1 VCVSLFNTQGN
12 LLRILHYVPN
22 FETLIGGR
30 ENFVYGLVNHL
41 KKFGIEQSIVTSG
54 CDENSIRQTQFDG
67 LTVFSLTER
76 KFGAY
81 VILKNLGKVLRRNE
95 FDLINIHGYGE
106 YTADMTCLLKKTGF
120 LRVPIVLTTHGL
132 SGLVNAYS
140 AISPASSLTP
150 SQRIKRL
157 PHLFYDFTLGRLEV
171 ATFDR
176 IIVVSEE
183 EKSYLYRLGLKEQ
196 KKIVKIP
203 VAVND
208 IFFSAPHNIAG
219 ERENYVLYIGRLA
232 EYKGL
237 DTLVKAIK
245 ELRVASNIEL
255 KCKIIGKN
263 FGYLDEL
270 QSLVHNLGITELVEF
285 IDHVPQGKLVN
296 YYSSALVTVLCSLT
310 EGFPLSLVESM
321 AAGTPF
327 VATPVGAI
335 PDLADQTKAGLIVPI
350 GDAKALS
357 DAIRQLIEDRNMWA
371 EMSTS
376 GRENATRFRW
386 DNIARRYYDLYKDLV
401 H

>member
-1 VCVSLFNTQGN
+1 MRV
-12 LLRILHYVPN
+12 LHYVPN
-22 FETLIGGR
+22 FVTLVGGR

-54 CDENSIRQTQFDG
+54 SGENRQTRFDS

-76 KFGAY
+76 KFGGY
-81 VILKNLGKVLRRNE
+81 VILENLVTVLRRTK

-120 LRVPIVLTTHGL
+120 LRVPTVLTTHGL
-132 SGLVNAYS
+132 SGLINAYF
-140 AISPASSLTP
+140 AISPSSSLTP
-150 SQRIKRL
+150 SQRIKRF

-176 IIVVSEE
+176 IIVMSEE
-183 EKSYLYRLGLKEQ
+183 EKSYLYHLGLKEE
-196 KKIVKIP
+196 KIVKIP

-208 IFFSAPHNIAG
+208 IFFSVPFNAAKN
-219 ERENYVLYIGRLA
+219 RENYVLYVGRIV

-237 DTLVKAIK
+237 DTLAKAIK
-245 ELRVASNIEL
+245 ELRVASNTEL
-255 KCKIIGKN
+255 KCVMIGKD
-263 FGYLDEL
+263 FGYLGKL
-270 QSLVHNLGITELVEF
+270 KSLVDKLGITDLIEF
-285 IDHVPQGKLVN
+285 IDHVPQNRLVN

-310 EGFPLSLVESM
+310 EGFPLSLIESM

-335 PDLADQTKAGLIVPI
+335 PDLVNQSKAGLLVPV
-350 GDAKALS
+350 GDAKALA
-357 DAIRQLIEDRNMWA
+357 DAIRQLVEDRKMWA
-371 EMSTS
+371 EMSARS
-376 GRENATRFRW
+376 RENSTRFRW
-386 DNIARRYYDLYKDLV
+386 DNIAKSYYQLYKDLV

>member
-1 VCVSLFNTQGN
+1 
-12 LLRILHYVPN
+12 LRILHYVPG
-22 FETLIGGR
+22 FLAPVGGR
-30 ENFVYGLVNHL
+30 DGFVCSLVNHL
-41 KKFGIEQSIVTSG
+41 KKFGIEQSIVTNSSS
-54 CDENSIRQTQFDG
+54 DESRQTPFDG

-76 KFGAY
+76 KFGGY
-81 VILKNLGKVLRRNE
+81 VILENLSKVLRRNE

-120 LRVPIVLTTHGL
+120 LRVPTVLTTHGL

-140 AISPASSLTP
+140 AISSASSLTP

-157 PHLFYDFTLGRLEV
+157 PHLLYDFTLGRLEV

-176 IIVVSEE
+176 IVVLSEQ
-183 EKSYLYRLGLKEQ
+183 EKSYLYHLGLKEE
-196 KKIVKIP
+196 KVVKIP
-203 VAVND
+203 IAVND
-208 IFFSAPHNIAG
+208 IFFSASHNTAKK
-219 ERENYVLYIGRLA
+219 RENYVLYVGRII

-237 DTLVKAIK
+237 DTLVRAIK
-245 ELRVASNIEL
+245 ELREARNIEL
-255 KCKIIGKN
+255 KCRMIGKN
-263 FGYLDEL
+263 FGYRGEL
-270 QSLVHNLGITELVEF
+270 QSLVDKLGITDLVEF
-285 IDHVPQGKLVN
+285 IDLIPQNRLVN

-335 PDLADQTKAGLIVPI
+335 PDLVHQTKAGLIVPV

-357 DAIRQLIEDRNMWA
+357 DAIRQLVQNSEMWA
-371 EMSTS
+371 EMSAR
-376 GRENATRFRW
+376 GRESAIRFRW
-386 DNIARRYYDLYKDLV
+386 DNIAKSYYQLYKDLV

>member
-1 VCVSLFNTQGN
+1 MRV
-12 LLRILHYVPN
+12 LHYVPN
-22 FETLIGGR
+22 FVTLVGGR

-54 CDENSIRQTQFDG
+54 SGENRQTRFDS

-76 KFGAY
+76 KFGGY
-81 VILKNLGKVLRRNE
+81 VILENLVNVLRRHE

-106 YTADMTCLLKKTGF
+106 YAADMTCLLKKTGF
-120 LRVPIVLTTHGL
+120 LRVPTVLTTHGL
-132 SGLVNAYS
+132 SGLINAYF
-140 AISPASSLTP
+140 AISPASSLTL
-150 SQRIKRL
+150 SQRINRF

-183 EKSYLYRLGLKEQ
+183 EKSYLYHLGLKEE
-196 KKIVKIP
+196 KIVKIP

-208 IFFSAPHNIAG
+208 IFFSVPFNAAKN
-219 ERENYVLYIGRLA
+219 RENYVLYVGRIV

-237 DTLVKAIK
+237 DTLAKAIK

-255 KCKIIGKN
+255 KCIMIGKD
-263 FGYLDEL
+263 FGYRGEL
-270 QSLVHNLGITELVEF
+270 QSLVDKLGITDLIEF
-285 IDHVPQGKLVN
+285 IDHVPQNRLVN

-310 EGFPLSLVESM
+310 EGFPLSLIESM

-335 PDLADQTKAGLIVPI
+335 PDLVNQSKAGLIVPV
-350 GDAKALS
+350 GDAKALA
-357 DAIRQLIEDRNMWA
+357 DAIRQLVEDRKMWA
-371 EMSTS
+371 EMSARS
-376 GRENATRFRW
+376 RENATRFRW
-386 DNIARRYYDLYKDLV
+386 DNIAKSYYQLYKDLV